1 MYNSV
6 NLIGF
11 HTNME
16 GNFEDQYNLSRYR
29 ERQRKSAE
37 LEKQVI
43 DPDSGCK
50 TNQV

>member
-1 MYNSV
+1 
-6 NLIGF
+6 
-11 HTNME
+11 ME
-16 GNFEDQYNLSRYR
+16 GVSNDQYNLSRFR

-50 TNQV
+50 NNQV